1 MEANDYQVRRLLAYL
16 GTAMIATGQPV
27 GEVEDELV
35 AVSVRLGYPDVQ
47 IAGLPVGVHLSLSS
61 GEPAVFESVNA
72 PLRLDQAVDVRLIRY
87 NLMAGSLP
95 VEDATQLLLDLRARP
110 RPYPGWTADVG
121 LLGVSAGI
129 CLILQPGWPNVGFAT
144 LGALTVAGLLRL
156 SRRFRLIATLL
167 PALAAFVIG
176 CGMFAA
182 AEAGLIEGPLRTAL
196 PALAV
201 LLPGA
206 LLVTAMSELAAGDMM
221 AGSSRMVFGVVQLM
235 LFTLGLVAASQL
247 IGVSP
252 AMLTVARVE
261 GMGWWAAPVGVLLIS
276 FGLLLMETPPL
287 RLLPWI
293 IAVLAIALVAQTL
306 GQQISAPVGSFAGAA
321 AASLGSYLVEAVKPS
336 LPRLVVFLP
345 AFWLLVPGSLGLLS
359 TTQLVISPDTAVAS
373 AIQVGGI
380 VASIALGL
388 LVGAAIAQAVRRA
401 TYPLLRHRRRGV
413 PLGNSDPRSD
423 GAASGIPE
431 RDAGS

>member
-1 MEANDYQVRRLLAYL
+1 MEASDTEVRRLLAYL

-27 GEVEDELV
+27 SEMEDELA

-47 IAGLPVGVHLSLSS
+47 IAGLPTGVHIALAS
-61 GEPAVFESVNA
+61 GEPVVFESVNA
-72 PLRLDQAVDVRLIRY
+72 PLRLDQAVDVRVIRHH
-87 NLMAGSLP
+87 LMAGSLS
-95 VEDATQLLLDLRARP
+95 VADATHLLLTLRARP
-110 RPYPGWTADVG
+110 RRYPGWTSDIG
-121 LLGVSAGI
+121 LVAASAGI
-129 CLILQPGWPNVGFAT
+129 CLILQPGLPNLGFAV
-144 LGALTVAGLLRL
+144 LGAAVVAGLLRL
-156 SRRFRLIATLL
+156 SRRYRLVATLL
-167 PALAAFVIG
+167 PALAAFLVG

-206 LLVTAMSELAAGDMM
+206 LLVTAMSELAAGDMV
-221 AGSSRMVFGVVQLM
+221 AGSSRMVFGLVQLM

-252 AMLTVARVE
+252 ALLTVARVD
-261 GMGWWAAPVGVLLIS
+261 GMGWWTAPVGVLLIA

-293 IAVLAIALVAQTL
+293 IAVLAIALIAQTL
-306 GQQISAPVGSFAGAA
+306 GQRISAPVGSFIGAA
-321 AASLGSYLVEAVKPS
+321 AASLGSYLVEAIKPS

-359 TTQLVISPDTAVAS
+359 TTQLAISPDTAVAS
-373 AIQVGGI
+373 AVQVGGI
-380 VASIALGL
+380 VASLALGL
-388 LVGAAIAQAVRRA
+388 LVGAAVAQAIRRA
-401 TYPLLRHRRRGV
+401 TQPLLRHRRRGS
-413 PLGNSDPRSD
+413 LEHSDPADS
-423 GAASGIPE
+423 
-431 RDAGS
+431 